1 MARAGILY
9 SDVAKAASQLAD
21 SGKSPTVDTVR
32 DAMGNTG
39 SKSTIAPMLKRWK
52 AEHQDTVAA
61 SDSGIPTSLLVAVK
75 SLYEYLQA
83 EVGKKI
89 IQAQQHHQTELQ
101 AVHSHE
107 QQLLD
112 EKALRIQENAA
123 IAAELKATQ
132 QAFAKLQ
139 KEQHSLNMTLVA
151 RESDTSGLQ
160 LRLMDRAAEVATLN
174 QQLTLTR
181 AQFDHYQEATA
192 AQRSEEKQT
201 YEQRIAHLE
210 QELTGTHQRLL
221 GQQSTIA
228 HLETQ
233 VSHLSIENTHLKES
247 SRLTFDELD
256 TIRSE
261 RDQLSYQQK
270 DLLSSNQTVMSKFE
284 VSQQTLIE
292 SRMALAAQE
301 AQNAQL
307 MERLAQSDSK
317 LEKLDQ
323 ERIILIQE
331 RAELQAQLTKPKD
344 TNMSSKN

>member
-1 MARAGILY
+1 ETM
-9 SDVAKAASQLAD
+9 
-21 SGKSPTVDTVR
+21 
-32 DAMGNTG
+32 
-39 SKSTIAPMLKRWK
+39 
-52 AEHQDTVAA
+52 AA

-75 SLYEYLQA
+75 SLYEHLQV
-83 EVGKKI
+83 ETGKKI

-101 AVHSHE
+101 TAHNHE

-112 EKALRIQENAA
+112 EKALLIQEKAT

-132 QAFAKLQ
+132 QTLAKLQ
-139 KEQHSLNMTLVA
+139 KEQQSLNMTLVA

-192 AQRSEEKQT
+192 TQRVEEKQA
-201 YEQRIAHLE
+201 YEQRIARLE
-210 QELTGTHQRLL
+210 QELTGAQQRLL
-221 GQQSTIA
+221 GQQTTIA
-228 HLETQ
+228 HQEAQ
-233 VSHLSIENTHLKES
+233 ISHLSVENVRLLES
-247 SRLTFDELD
+247 SLANFDELASM
-256 TIRSE
+256 RSE

-270 DLLSSNQTVMSKFE
+270 DLLLSNQTLMSKLE
-284 VSQQTLIE
+284 VSQRSLTE
-292 SRMALAAQE
+292 SRMTMAAQE

-307 MERLAQSDSK
+307 LERLAQSDSK

-331 RAELQAQLTKPKD
+331 RAELQAQATKRKD
-344 TNMSSKN
+344 TNISSKN

>member
-52 AEHQDTVAA
+52 AERQDTLAA

-75 SLYEYLQA
+75 SLYGHLQVEA
-83 EVGKKI
+83 QQKI
-89 IQAQQHHQTELQ
+89 AQAQHHHQTELQ
-101 AVHSHE
+101 VLHSHE
-107 QQLLD
+107 QQLHDENALLTQ
-112 EKALRIQENAA
+112 EKAT

-132 QAFAKLQ
+132 QTLAKLQ

-174 QQLTLTR
+174 QQLTLAR
-181 AQFDHYQEATA
+181 AQFDHYREATA
-192 AQRSEEKQT
+192 SQRVEEKQT
-201 YEQRIAHLE
+201 YEQRIARLE
-210 QELTGTHQRLL
+210 QELSGTQQRLL
-221 GQQSTIA
+221 GQQTTIA

-233 VSHLSIENTHLKES
+233 VSHLSVENARLLES
-247 SRLTFDELD
+247 SLANFDELASM
-256 TIRSE
+256 RSE

-270 DLLSSNQTVMSKFE
+270 DLLLSNQTLMSKLE
-284 VSQQTLIE
+284 VSQ
-292 SRMALAAQE
+292 
-301 AQNAQL
+301 
-307 MERLAQSDSK
+307 
-317 LEKLDQ
+317 
-323 ERIILIQE
+323 
-331 RAELQAQLTKPKD
+331 
-344 TNMSSKN
+344 

>member
-52 AEHQDTVAA
+52 AEHQETMTA

-75 SLYEYLQA
+75 SLYEHLQI
-83 EVGKKI
+83 ETGKKI

-101 AVHSHE
+101 TVRCHE
-107 QQLLD
+107 QQLHD
-112 EKALRIQENAA
+112 ENALLSQEKAA
-123 IAAELKATQ
+123 IAAELKASQ
-132 QAFAKLQ
+132 QTLTKLQ
-139 KEQHSLNMTLVA
+139 KEQQSLNMTLVA

-192 AQRSEEKQT
+192 TQRVEEKQA
-201 YEQRIAHLE
+201 YEQRIARLE
-210 QELTGTHQRLL
+210 QELTGAQQRLL
-221 GQQSTIA
+221 GQQTTIA
-228 HLETQ
+228 HQEAQ
-233 VSHLSIENTHLKES
+233 ISHLSVENVRLLES
-247 SRLTFDELD
+247 SLANLDELGYM
-256 TIRSE
+256 RSE
-261 RDQLSYQQK
+261 KDQLSHQQK
-270 DLLSSNQTVMSKFE
+270 DLLLSNQTLMSKLD
-284 VSQQTLIE
+284 VSQRSLTE
-292 SRMALAAQE
+292 SRMTMAAQE

-307 MERLAQSDSK
+307 LERLAQSDSK

-331 RAELQAQLTKPKD
+331 RAELQAQATKRKD
-344 TNMSSKN
+344 TNISSKN

>member
-75 SLYEYLQA
+75 SLYEHLQV
-83 EVGKKI
+83 ETGRKI

-101 AVHSHE
+101 TAHNQE

-112 EKALRIQENAA
+112 EKALLTQEKAA
-123 IAAELKATQ
+123 IVVELKATQ
-132 QAFAKLQ
+132 QTLAKLQ
-139 KEQHSLNMTLVA
+139 KEQQSLNMTLVA

-174 QQLTLTR
+174 QQLALAR

-192 AQRSEEKQT
+192 SQRTEEKLT
-201 YEQRIAHLE
+201 YEQRIARLE
-210 QELTGTHQRLL
+210 QELTGAQQRLL
-221 GQQSTIA
+221 GQQTTIA

-233 VSHLSIENTHLKES
+233 VSHLSIENARLMES
-247 SRLTFDELD
+247 SLANLDELSSM
-256 TIRSE
+256 RSE

-270 DLLSSNQTVMSKFE
+270 DFLLSNQMLMSKLD
-284 VSQQTLIE
+284 VSQQSLIE

-317 LEKLDQ
+317 LEKLDL

-331 RAELQAQLTKPKD
+331 RAELQAQANKRKD
-344 TNMSSKN
+344 TNISSKN

>member
-9 SDVAKAASQLAD
+9 SDVAKAASQLVD
-21 SGKSPTVDTVR
+21 SGKTPTVDTVR

-52 AEHQDTVAA
+52 SEHQDTVTA

-75 SLYEYLQA
+75 SLYEHLQV

-101 AVHSHE
+101 AVHNHE
-107 QQLLD
+107 QQLHD
-112 EKALRIQENAA
+112 EKALLVQEKAV
-123 IAAELKATQ
+123 IAAELKTSQ
-132 QAFAKLQ
+132 QALAKLQ
-139 KEQHSLNMTLVA
+139 KEQQELFVNLAA

-160 LRLMDRAAEVATLN
+160 LRLMDRATEVATLS
-174 QQLTLTR
+174 QQLTLAR

-192 AQRSEEKQT
+192 AQKTEEKQT
-201 YEQRIAHLE
+201 YEQRIARLE

-221 GQQSTIA
+221 VQQTTIA
-228 HLETQ
+228 HLESQ
-233 VSHLSIENTHLKES
+233 VSHLSIENARLQET
-247 SRLTFDELD
+247 SRVTMDEFNA
-256 TIRSE
+256 IRSE
-261 RDQLSYQQK
+261 REQLLYKK
-270 DLLSSNQTVMSKFE
+270 DDLFASNQILTSKLE
-284 VSQQTLIE
+284 ASQQNLTE

-301 AQNAQL
+301 AQNAHL

-323 ERIILIQE
+323 ERVILIQE
-331 RAELQAQLTKPKD
+331 RAELQAQIAKQKD
-344 TNMSSKN
+344 TNI